1 MTVHRQRVELSDTEA
16 FDSRTLRMPVDLT
29 GRKWVRF
36 EVWDMARNG
45 AFTQPIWI
53 E

>member
-1 MTVHRQRVELSDTEA
+1 VDLSDTEA
-16 FDSRTLRMPVDLT
+16 FGSRTLRLPVELDNRT
-29 GRKWVRF
+29 WVRL